1 MLQTYDFAIF
11 LRLYSKIVQDSRS
24 RRLGRNISN
33 HENDKIVEQRI
44 FYQFPCQS
52 FLFTKLPLFW
62 GAKMPR
68 HRDTGSSNVERG
80 EKVHIT
86 TCCIFT
92 EFWRNIGFFISLW
105 KKQIHT
111 VDFTKFLYHDFLKN
125 FRENNFLS
133 KHFTK

>member
-1 MLQTYDFAIF
+1 MLETYDFAIF
-11 LRLYSKIVQDSRS
+11 LRLYSKIEQDSRA

-44 FYQFPCQS
+44 FYQFSCQS

-92 EFWRNIGFFISLW
+92 EFWRNIGFFVEKAESKWI
-105 KKQIHT
+105 IH
-111 VDFTKFLYHDFLKN
+111 
-125 FRENNFLS
+125 S
-133 KHFTK
+133 